1 MMESR
6 PIVGLT
12 GFRECLTLRIVV
24 SVAYDGE
31 GPQKAAGLLTMA
43 AERSRQSRK
52 LGYYL
57 WLSQYCDDRSR
68 RRVRC

>member
-1 MMESR
+1 MAIR
-6 PIVGLT
+6 PILELT
-12 GFRECLTLRIVV
+12 GFRECLTLWIVV
-24 SVAYDGE
+24 SGAYDGE

-52 LGYYL
+52 LEYYL
-57 WLSQYCDDRSR
+57 WLSEYYDDRSR